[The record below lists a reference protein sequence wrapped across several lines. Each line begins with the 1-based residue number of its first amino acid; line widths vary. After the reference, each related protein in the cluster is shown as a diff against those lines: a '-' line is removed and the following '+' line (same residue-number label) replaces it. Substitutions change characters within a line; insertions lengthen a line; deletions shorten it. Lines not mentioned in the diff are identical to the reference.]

1 MQPVITLKIEKIL
14 YSCVQKNRKITKK
27 KVLTRQIK
35 NSGINMLDLESF
47 YKSLQCSWINRI
59 VENSNNIIRNSI
71 IDNFGED
78 KLLLRINYVNISYI
92 NNIISLF
99 YKQILKSHLS
109 SKSLDG
115 SSCLTIKGFLTQPLW
130 GNNMLYLSN

>member
-1 MQPVITLKIEKIL
+1 MQNTYLQPVITLKIKKIL
-14 YSCVQKNRKITKK
+14 YSCVNKNRKRIK
-27 KVLTRQIK
+27 KVLIRQIT
-35 NSGINMLDLESF
+35 SGGINMLDLESF

-59 VENSNNIIRNSI
+59 VENSNNIIGNSI

-109 SKSLDG
+109 SKFN
-115 SSCLTIKGFLTQPLW
+115 IMF
-130 GNNMLYLSN
+130 NNQRLSHSTSMGQ